1 MNFTKQAITESFLQ
15 LLDEKPFSKI
25 TVKNIVERCGINRN
39 TFYYHY
45 QDIPA
50 LLEEILIS
58 RIDALVEKHCQIGSL
73 EDCIAITVQYFT
85 ENKKSVMHVYRSLP
99 REIFIQHLNH
109 LLMYL
114 VREYITN
121 ISSALSIAP
130 EDKEIIVRY
139 FKCLLVGI
147 FLDWL
152 DSGMSYDLLGDSL
165 RVCRLQAETGLQ
177 FLINTHADCAKGP
190 DAEKECAVSCAKA

>member
-25 TVKNIVERCGINRN
+25 TVKDIVERCGINRN

-58 RIDALVEKHCQIGSL
+58 RIDALVEKHCQVGSL

-114 VREYITN
+114 VKEYITN
-121 ISSALSIAP
+121 ISGTLSIDP
-130 EDKEIIVRY
+130 EDRDIIVRY

-152 DSGMSYDLLGDSL
+152 DAGMNYDLLGDSL
-165 RVCRLQAETGLQ
+165 RVCHLQAETGLQ
-177 FLINTHADCAKGP
+177 FLINTSESKVRCST
-190 DAEKECAVSCAKA
+190 AEEQNLCRATK

>member
-15 LLDEKPFSKI
+15 LLDEKPFRKI
-25 TVKNIVERCGINRN
+25 TVKDIVERCGINRN

-58 RIDALVEKHCQIGSL
+58 RIDALLEKHSQVGSL
-73 EDCIAITVQYFT
+73 EDCIAITVKYFT

-99 REIFIQHLNH
+99 REIFIQHLDH

-114 VREYITN
+114 VEEYITDV
-121 ISSALSIAP
+121 SGSLSIAP
-130 EDKEIIVRY
+130 EDREIVVRY

-152 DSGMSYDLLGDSL
+152 DAGMSYDLLGDSL
-165 RVCRLQAETGLQ
+165 RVCHLQADHGLQ
-177 FLINTHADCAKGP
+177 FLVNTQADGDKATHTEKPCSACGAK
-190 DAEKECAVSCAKA
+190 E